1 MPFAHTAPASCPLR
15 GKMPVG
21 QKGVVG
27 LCYCASL
34 IFSILLK
41 FCS

>member
-27 LCYCASL
+27 RFLCL
-34 IFSILLK
+34 VLLYK
-41 FCS
+41 TNSD